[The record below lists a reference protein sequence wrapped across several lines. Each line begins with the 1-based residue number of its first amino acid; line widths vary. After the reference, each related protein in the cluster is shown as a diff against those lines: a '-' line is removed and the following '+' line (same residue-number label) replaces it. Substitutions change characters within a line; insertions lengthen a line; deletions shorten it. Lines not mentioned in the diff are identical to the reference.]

1 MAEEYLTDDEQLEA
15 VKRAFSEYAPWIL
28 GGVVLG
34 VGGWFGVQYYR
45 SHQNTLALQAAEQ
58 FTQMTAALQMNDSQ
72 KSLQIANGLIK
83 NFPASPY
90 ADQAQLTIARIDVD
104 SGKAA
109 DAVAPLTQVMNNS
122 KDTELK
128 QIARLRL
135 ARILIDQGKPD
146 DAIKTLAEGTPASF
160 AGRYHDVRG
169 DALYAKKDI
178 PGAVAEYHQALGTS
192 DGGAEASLLQLK
204 LADLASNEKA
214 KPSNDK
220 VNPQSDKVNPQSD
233 KANAQ
238 SQKANPPNEKA
249 NP

>member
-58 FTQMTAALQMNDSQ
+58 FTQMTAALQMNDGEKSQ
-72 KSLQIANGLIK
+72 QIANGIIK
-83 NFPASPY
+83 NYPNSPY
-90 ADQAQLTIARIDVD
+90 ADQAQLTIARIDVERD
-104 SGKAA
+104 KPAEA
-109 DAVAPLTQVMNNS
+109 IAPLTQVMTNS
-122 KDTELK
+122 KDSELK

-146 DAIKTLAEGTPASF
+146 DAIKTLAQGTPGSF
-160 AGRYHDVRG
+160 AGRYHEVHG

-178 PGAVAEYHQALGTS
+178 PGAVAEYNQALGSS
-192 DGGAEASLLQLK
+192 DGGADAALLQLK

-220 VNPQSDKVNPQSD
+220 ANPSND
-233 KANAQ
+233 
-238 SQKANPPNEKA
+238 KANPPNDKA

>member
-45 SHQNTLALQAAEQ
+45 SHQNAQAMKAAEQ
-58 FTQMTAALQMNDSQ
+58 FTQMTTALQMNDSQ

-83 NFPASPY
+83 DFPASPY

-104 SGKAA
+104 GGKAA
-109 DAVAPLTQVMNNS
+109 DAVAPLTQVMSNS
-122 KDTELK
+122 KDAELK

-146 DAIKTLAEGTPASF
+146 DAIKTLAEGTPGSF

-178 PGAVAEYHQALGTS
+178 SGAVAEYQKALITS

-204 LADLASNEKA
+204 LADLASNDKA
-214 KPSNDK
+214 KPPSE
-220 VNPQSDKVNPQSD
+220 
-233 KANAQ
+233 KANLPSEKANP
-238 SQKANPPNEKA
+238 SNGKANPPNEKA